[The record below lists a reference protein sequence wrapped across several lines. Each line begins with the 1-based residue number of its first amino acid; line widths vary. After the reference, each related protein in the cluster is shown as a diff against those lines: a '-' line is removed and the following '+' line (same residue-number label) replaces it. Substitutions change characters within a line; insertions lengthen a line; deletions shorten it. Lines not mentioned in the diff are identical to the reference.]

1 MSADLRSND
10 DFWPKKV
17 IRRKTPYPFDPTVG
31 QVANYL
37 PKKYSLSEHD
47 FYSIFEEIF
56 VFYLENFQ
64 NSQIFEVGA
73 DFQKI
78 LPKLSEKSHPP
89 GNPVP
94 IWGLKSHLSVVWK
107 FALFSIVVLYY
118 CWWGFRLFCNKNVNI
133 AKLSNT

>member
-1 MSADLRSND
+1 MKNLVRQL
-10 DFWPKKV
+10 FLFV
-17 IRRKTPYPFDPTVG
+17 RTPGDPDGNCANCEHSTVG

-47 FYSIFEEIF
+47 FYSFFDEIF

-89 GNPVP
+89 ENPYPFAGQKVIVP
-94 IWGLKSHLSVVWK
+94 GLSPRTL
-107 FALFSIVVLYY
+107 
-118 CWWGFRLFCNKNVNI
+118 R
-133 AKLSNT
+133 